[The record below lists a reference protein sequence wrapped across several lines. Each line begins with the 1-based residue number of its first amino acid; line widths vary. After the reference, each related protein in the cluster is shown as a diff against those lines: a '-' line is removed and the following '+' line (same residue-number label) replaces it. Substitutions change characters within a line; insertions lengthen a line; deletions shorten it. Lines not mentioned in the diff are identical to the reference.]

1 MPNQTVL
8 LSARVSNAFHYIGPP
23 SAPDR
28 PVTALDKIQRINDTF
43 SSVSVVWDIPETNN
57 NYISRYVVTVD
68 TFIPA
73 NGVIESTNP
82 QFQARK
88 ITLVLMHEQIYSVRV
103 RADNCNNTQK
113 GINSSFLTINIQGI
127 ITDITLSLV
136 LLL

>member
-1 MPNQTVL
+1 M
-8 LSARVSNAFHYIGPP
+8 
-23 SAPDR
+23 
-28 PVTALDKIQRINDTF
+28 TALDKIQRINDTF

-68 TFIPA
+68 PHTFIPA

-103 RADNCNNTQK
+103 RADNCNNTQL
-113 GINSSFLTINIQGI
+113 GIYSSSLTINIQGI
-127 ITDITLSLV
+127 ITDITLSLLR
-136 LLL
+136 LL